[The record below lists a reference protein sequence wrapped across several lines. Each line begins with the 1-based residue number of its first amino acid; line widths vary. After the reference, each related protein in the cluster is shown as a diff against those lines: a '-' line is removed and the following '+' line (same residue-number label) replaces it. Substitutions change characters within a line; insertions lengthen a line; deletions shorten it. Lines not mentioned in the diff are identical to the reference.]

1 MFKTYLVQTVLKI
14 MNRFIVLITI
24 FGFFNFHCKKEIV
37 VDASGTIIKLSA
49 LWSTSTTDGSIGEV
63 LVREAILYD
72 NGILVSGKQNDSKGL
87 LMLDVNTGVKKWTW
101 QDYPINYSPY
111 SLEFPTISGSNL
123 ICNEFGFNIN
133 IDLKTGK
140 TIWKNTFN
148 NYVYDKLNI
157 FFNKTIYCGSRLIT
171 KNSFEPAGACVL
183 DMQTGTPQF
192 ILPVKIDTADVL
204 AGTGYSGEASSVYPF
219 VNNQDTLLS
228 IIVMD
233 PPISGY
239 RFRLTTCLYNL
250 TKKQWVY
257 ERAPLFNASNGG
269 VDGKPIVLGNNMY
282 VCSGAGFTG
291 FDMLTG
297 NIKWS
302 TNFSGTDSPSSFLLS
317 TPLLADGKIFVQ
329 NENLYLYCLDPNTGA
344 TIWKQGI
351 FGTCSHMA
359 YLNGVVYFVCGGDG
373 KLYAIDAANGN
384 KLWAIPS
391 PDLKISSQAS
401 FDRYVGLVPPQ
412 NGQKGKI
419 VVTTGLNAYCYEAYK

>member
-1 MFKTYLVQTVLKI
+1 MKQIGIFFCVLS
-14 MNRFIVLITI
+14 
-24 FGFFNFHCKKEIV
+24 FFNFNCTKDNST
-37 VDASGTIIKLSA
+37 DATGTIIKLSA

-87 LMLDVNTGVKKWTW
+87 LMLDVNTGLKKWTW

-111 SLEFPTISGSNL
+111 SLEFPTTSGSNL
-123 ICNEFGFNIN
+123 ICNEFSFNIN
-133 IDLKTGK
+133 VDLKTGK

-157 FFNKTIYCGSRLIT
+157 FFNNTIYCGSRLIT

-192 ILPVKIDTADVL
+192 LLPVKIDTTNVL
-204 AGTGYSGEASSVYPF
+204 AGTGYSGEASCVYPF
-219 VNNQDTLLS
+219 VYNLDTLIS
-228 IIVMD
+228 IVVTD
-233 PPISGY
+233 APITGY
-239 RFRLTTCLYNL
+239 KYRLTTCLYNW

-257 ERAPLFNASNGG
+257 ERMPLFDASNNG
-269 VDGKPIVLGNNMY
+269 VNGKPVVFANNMY
-282 VCSGAGFTG
+282 VCSGGKSVCFN
-291 FDMLTG
+291 MLTG
-297 NIKWS
+297 EKKW
-302 TNFSGTDSPSSFLLS
+302 TNNFTEVNEVSSFLLS

-329 NENLYLYCLDPNTGA
+329 NEDLYLFCIDPNTGA
-344 TIWKQGI
+344 TLWKQGI

-384 KLWAIPS
+384 KLWAISS
-391 PDLKISSQAS
+391 PDVKISSQAS